1 MQKSLVIEAY
11 SMRCFSAQFITGFK
25 MHHDTKLLY
34 IYIYTHKIYTEKK

>member
-25 MHHDTKLLY
+25 MHHDTILLY
-34 IYIYTHKIYTEKK
+34 IHIKYILKKK